1 MKKRKTGVLEERKN
15 YSSIFFSVG
24 SFCFFS
30 FIDFFWYLY
39 HSRKHKVY
47 FFHLDSSI
55 SVGPYNSGS
64 NNIFFCKKDFA
75 TKCLT
80 ARTNDNFCFFQ
91 STIFFLFLFFFR
103 INVLT
108 SSLTSVSKSFNISR
122 MRSPSELEAVDKLL
136 GDLLAR
142 IGDDKGVSKSSRDN
156 GLVNGLAIFLLEVVR
171 LLLSSDEATEGPLE
185 VAVEDDTELSTEA
198 RELVSDLVGLPPT
211 FGLCCGGLGGGAL
224 GLDGLVVAMEAGLF
238 IEIFLEDDDDDDPN
252 AVAAADNSGGLTEE
266 EEEARPPALLEGL

>member
-1 MKKRKTGVLEERKN
+1 M
-15 YSSIFFSVG
+15 
-24 SFCFFS
+24 
-30 FIDFFWYLY
+30 
-39 HSRKHKVY
+39 
-47 FFHLDSSI
+47 LDGTTTF
-55 SVGPYNSGS
+55 V
-64 NNIFFCKKDFA
+64 
-75 TKCLT
+75 
-80 ARTNDNFCFFQ
+80 FQ

-142 IGDDKGVSKSSRDN
+142 IGDDKGVSKSSSDN

-171 LLLSSDEATEGPLE
+171 LLLSSEEATEGPLE
-185 VAVEDDTELSTEA
+185 VAVEDDIELSTEA

-238 IEIFLEDDDDDDPN
+238 IEIFLEDDTPG
-252 AVAAADNSGGLTEE
+252 AVAAADNSGGFTEE
-266 EEEARPPALLEGL
+266 EEEEVARPPAALLEGL